1 MVSKEE
7 MNKLIQAGR
16 TAIEYC
22 MVSVVVRP
30 HTLTEAD
37 QAELAELKVLAEQYQ
52 RLVGKY
58 EQPGLPDASAAN
70 DAHNTQG

>member
-22 MVSVVVRP
+22 MVGIVVRP
-30 HTLTEAD
+30 HALTEAD
-37 QAELAELKVLAEQYQ
+37 EAELEELKALSTLYQ

-58 EQPGLPDASAAN
+58 EDPITSDSPVTK
-70 DAHNTQG
+70 TQRS

>member
-1 MVSKEE
+1 MVTTEK
-7 MNKLIQAGR
+7 MNQLIQDGR
-16 TAIEYC
+16 MAIEYC

-30 HTLTEAD
+30 YDLTEAD
-37 QAELAELKVLAEQYQ
+37 QAELAELKVLAAQFQ
-52 RLVGKY
+52 KLVGKY